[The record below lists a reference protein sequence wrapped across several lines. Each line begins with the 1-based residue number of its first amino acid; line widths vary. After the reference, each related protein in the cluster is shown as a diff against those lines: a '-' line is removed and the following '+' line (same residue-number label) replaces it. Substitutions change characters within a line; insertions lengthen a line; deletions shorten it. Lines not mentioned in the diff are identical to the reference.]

1 VKRPDLL
8 EGVSGPRA
16 PRQKRSLERRDA
28 ILAAAITVFG
38 RDGYEGASVR
48 RIASE
53 AGAATGAV
61 SQFFGSKRR
70 LLLVSMDALLA
81 RIERVRPP
89 EFVGTRPLAADMQR
103 FLTGIFRRER
113 PFVGVYRAW
122 REAAL
127 IDPWIADRDRRIRVW
142 SGGRIQ
148 ALFTRLGSRPGA
160 RPDLDFE
167 ALAHLWD
174 RFFWELLAKPPK
186 PSARAA
192 RVIASILSHTLFSDG
207 LVERER
213 NPDRGA
219 S

>member
-1 VKRPDLL
+1 MKRPDLL
-8 EGVSGPRA
+8 EGLPGPRA
-16 PRQKRSLERRDA
+16 PRQKRSLGRRDA

-89 EFVGTRPLAADMQR
+89 EFAGARSLAADMEE
-103 FLTGIFRRER
+103 FLTGVFRRER

-127 IDPWIADRDRRIRVW
+127 IDPSIADRDRRIRVW
-142 SGGRIQ
+142 SGGRIR
-148 ALFTRLGSRPGA
+148 ALFARLGSLPGA
-160 RPDLDFE
+160 RPNLDFE
-167 ALAHLWD
+167 ALASLWD
-174 RFFWELLAKPPK
+174 RFFWELLAEPPE
-186 PSARAA
+186 PRRRAIRA
-192 RVIASILSHTLFSDG
+192 ISSMLCQTLFTDG
-207 LVERER
+207 LLRR
-213 NPDRGA
+213 
-219 S
+219 